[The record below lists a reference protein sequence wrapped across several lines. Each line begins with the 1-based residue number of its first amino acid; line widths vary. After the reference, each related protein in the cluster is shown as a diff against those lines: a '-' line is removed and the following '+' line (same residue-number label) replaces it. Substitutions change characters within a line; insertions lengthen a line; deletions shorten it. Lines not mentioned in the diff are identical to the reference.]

1 LLLIGGRRRWLAS
14 RRASAASRRTRW
26 NGGSPRSHSTHD
38 RDDLVSIAGHGA
50 HRNGP
55 KALIASQVIM
65 RHRDF
70 GRRLKRGALDPKP
83 RGEAMQ
89 FIRIIRQQVT
99 PFHALPMPD
108 RVIYIYSHR
117 SYCWLRSTPSSRGGQ
132 IGSWRS
138 HKGAGQ
144 QGGHPRGCP
153 SSSPW
158 VKQLTKRRGGL
169 GDHSGQINLIPIIAK
184 HEETNCKGETA
195 AWAAPRYRSASGGR
209 AGTHLSGV

>member
-1 LLLIGGRRRWLAS
+1 MPIQRTLQAHIPGQRPSRSALSLLLIGGRRRWLAS

-65 RHRDF
+65 RHHDF

-89 FIRIIRQQVT
+89 FIRIIRQQVA

-108 RVIYIYSHR
+108 RVIYIYGHR
-117 SYCWLRSTPSSRGGQ
+117 SYCWLCSTL
-132 IGSWRS
+132 
-138 HKGAGQ
+138 A
-144 QGGHPRGCP
+144 
-153 SSSPW
+153 
-158 VKQLTKRRGGL
+158 
-169 GDHSGQINLIPIIAK
+169 
-184 HEETNCKGETA
+184 
-195 AWAAPRYRSASGGR
+195 R
-209 AGTHLSGV
+209 AGAKLGPGDPTKGQASRAAIPAGAPARRLG